1 MATVIQRGLR
11 VARSARVH
19 QSAEV
24 APTAAIGDGA
34 QIWHHAQVREGAKIG
49 DNCIIGKGAYIDADV
64 ELGANCKVQ
73 NYALVYKG
81 ARLGNGVFIGPA
93 AILTND
99 RYPRAITPDGE
110 LKRADDWECGTI
122 EIEDG
127 ASIGAGAVVM
137 TGIRIGAYAMVGAA
151 SIVTHDVKPQALMIG
166 SPAFHAG
173 WVCKCGRPLVKDLPC
188 FTCGDNY
195 EGVAQ

>member
-1 MATVIQRGLR
+1 MAPRVHPTAIVEEGVDIGEGTSVWDSVHIRGPGTVIGR
-11 VARSARVH
+11 
-19 QSAEV
+19 
-24 APTAAIGDGA
+24 D
-34 QIWHHAQVREGAKIG
+34 
-49 DNCIIGKGAYIDADV
+49 CIIGEKTYVAYDV
-64 ELGANCKVQ
+64 RIGDRVKV
-73 NYALVYKG
+73 NAFVYIC
-81 ARLGNGVFIGPA
+81 AGVTIEDGVMVSAGTVF
-93 AILTND
+93 TND

-188 FTCGDNY
+188 FTCGDSY

>member
-1 MATVIQRGLR
+1 VAIVIQRGVR
-11 VARSARVH
+11 IARSARVH

-24 APTAAIGDGA
+24 AASAFIGDGA
-34 QIWHHAQVREGAKIG
+34 QIWHHAQVRERATIG
-49 DNCIIGKGAYIDADV
+49 VNCIIGKGVYIDAGV

-81 ARLGNGVFIGPA
+81 AKLGNGVFIGPA

-99 RYPRAITPDGE
+99 RYPRAISPDGE
-110 LKRADDWECGTI
+110 LKREDDWECGTI
-122 EIEDG
+122 DIAEG

-137 TGIRIGAYAMVGAA
+137 TGLRIGAYAMVGAG
-151 SIVTHDVKPQALMIG
+151 SIITHDVMPQALMIG

-173 WVCKCGRPLVKDLPC
+173 WVCKCGRPLTKDLPC
-188 FTCGDNY
+188 FTCGDSY
-195 EGVAQ
+195 EGIVQ

>member
-1 MATVIQRGLR
+1 MATVFQRGTR

-19 QSAEV
+19 PSADV
-24 APTAAIGDGA
+24 APSAAIGDGA
-34 QIWHHAQVREGAKIG
+34 QIWHHAQVRERARIG
-49 DNCIIGKGAYIDADV
+49 DNCIIGKGAYIDAEV
-64 ELGANCKVQ
+64 ELGDNCKVQ

-99 RYPRAITPDGE
+99 RYPRAMTPEGE

-137 TGIRIGAYAMVGAA
+137 TGLRIGTFAMVGAG
-151 SIVTHDVKPQALMIG
+151 SIITHDVPAQALMIG
-166 SPAFHAG
+166 SPAFQAG
-173 WVCKCGRPLVKDLPC
+173 WVCKCGRPLAKDLPC
-188 FTCGDNY
+188 FTCGDEY
-195 EGVAQ
+195 EEVVK

>member
-1 MATVIQRGLR
+1 MATVVQRGFR

-19 QSAEV
+19 QTAEV
-24 APTAAIGDGA
+24 AATAAIGDGA
-34 QIWHHAQVREGAKIG
+34 QIWHHSQVRERATIG
-49 DNCIIGKGAYIDADV
+49 DNCIIGKGVYIDSDV

-127 ASIGAGAVVM
+127 ASIGAGAVIM
-137 TGIRIGAYAMVGAA
+137 TGLRIGSYAMIGAG
-151 SIVTHDVKPQALMIG
+151 SIITHDVKPQSLMLG
-166 SPAFHAG
+166 SPAFQVG

-188 FTCGDNY
+188 FTCGDSY
-195 EGVAQ
+195 EEIVR